1 MAVDNTN
8 IPTSNLPSD
17 FSKANFYDK
26 PPEEQEKLLSSLE
39 TAAQAVEQRYANPN
53 WFNVA
58 AGFLKPQLG
67 GFMASLGSANQA
79 LGENLEKQRGSAL
92 TAAEYRARVALMR
105 NQLEQKARANEA
117 LKQGIASP
125 EGLTSKTAGT
135 IQALGGTPPAE
146 VAQALTANE
155 LAKRNEFRA
164 DRSANKTEAELR
176 AKYGDQQYDLLSKDT
191 PLSAPAIPG
200 VSMAKPIASAAPE
213 QPATPGQNAPA
224 ATPTAVT
231 SNHEGVD
238 DKTWNSMTAD
248 QKLAFTNKK
257 TEQYQ
262 KDVSNAKE
270 YTTGLGEDTQKT
282 SGRYV
287 ALANAYP
294 LFFDPGVKKA
304 MSGMDKGTVES
315 LIKQALAGQNVSGAI
330 SAIASRAVP
339 ADIEAKY
346 PGTVAKVSTLM
357 GIAAQENL
365 AVNNSTQRPTL
376 STQGTEKTSIFN
388 ITDPAETAAKKVLL
402 SLHEMQQKP
411 KELAAISGLANS
423 GMGLSKMFTDPSIK
437 KLQSQY
443 AREHKIIAD
452 TGAIN
457 PKLSSFFSYNAPEQ
471 APSEPAPTGQ
481 APASGGVEAALRAN
495 LNRKP

>member
-8 IPTSNLPSD
+8 TPTSNLPSD

-79 LGENLEKQRGSAL
+79 LGENLEKQRGSVL

-105 NQLEQKARANEA
+105 NQLEQKARANDA
-117 LKQGIASP
+117 LKNAIDAP
-125 EGLTSKTAGT
+125 EGLGSKGAATM
-135 IQALGGTPPAE
+135 QALGGIPASE
-146 VAQALTANE
+146 VSQALTTNE
-155 LAKRNEFRA
+155 AAKRDEFRR
-164 DRSANKTEAELR
+164 DRAANKNEAELR
-176 AKYGDQQYDLLSKDT
+176 AKYGDQQYDLLNKDT

-200 VSMAKPIASAAPE
+200 ASANRPINSAVPA
-213 QPATPGQNAPA
+213 QPVQNAPA
-224 ATPTAVT
+224 VVPAAVS

-238 DKTWNSMTAD
+238 DQTWNSMTAD

-294 LFFDPGVKKA
+294 LFFDPGVKLA
-304 MSGMDKGTVES
+304 MSGMDKGNVES

-330 SAIASRAVP
+330 SAIASRVVP

-365 AVNNSTQRPTL
+365 AVNNSTARPTL

-411 KELAAISGLANS
+411 KELAAVSSLANS
-423 GMGLSKMFTDPSIK
+423 GMGLSKMFTDPSMK

-443 AREHKIIAD
+443 AKEHKMISD
-452 TGAIN
+452 TGAEN

-471 APSEPAPTGQ
+471 APSEQAPTGQ
-481 APASGGVEAALRAN
+481 APAAGGVEAALRAN
-495 LNRKP
+495 LTRKP